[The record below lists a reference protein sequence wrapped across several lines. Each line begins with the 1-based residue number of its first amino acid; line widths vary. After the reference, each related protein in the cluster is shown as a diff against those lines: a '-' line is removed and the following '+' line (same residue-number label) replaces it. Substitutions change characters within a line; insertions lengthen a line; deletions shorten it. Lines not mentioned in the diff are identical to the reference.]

1 MNEHSSNLDSIAH
14 YGVKGMRWGVRRYQ
28 NSDGTLTSAGKE
40 HYASKYSKVE
50 VQDKRITRGS
60 KLGESSLMV
69 LGKTR
74 VATTSLK
81 KDPECKKRKNQEK
94 AYANR

>member
-1 MNEHSSNLDSIAH
+1 
-14 YGVKGMRWGVRRYQ
+14 
-28 NSDGTLTSAGKE
+28 
-40 HYASKYSKVE
+40 
-50 VQDKRITRGS
+50 
-60 KLGESSLMV
+60 MV